1 MLQIY
6 IISFTY
12 SLYYSSMQWYMQLIK
27 FCYSKL
33 LTLESD
39 LVHLDECCYIYGS
52 IPSNDGICVP
62 EGGQFSLNCRVY
74 NYRKQI
80 IINRTESNHFFL
92 PALVPLNQ
100 HMYQLCTNPVQYQVM
115 RKSSICPIRS
125 YASTIFGSTYRQ
137 PIIYSV
143 ASTDCLFLYYHIS
156 QAS

>member
-1 MLQIY
+1 
-6 IISFTY
+6 
-12 SLYYSSMQWYMQLIK
+12 MQLIK

-52 IPSNDGICVP
+52 IPSNDSNCVP

-74 NYRKQI
+74 NYTKQI

-125 YASTIFGSTYRQ
+125 YASTTFGST
-137 PIIYSV
+137 
-143 ASTDCLFLYYHIS
+143 S
-156 QAS
+156 QMT